1 MGTASEE
8 VKMQLK
14 ISGEHVYER
23 LVEFPLWE
31 EYGKHLDSDVAD
43 IKNIGMAEAG
53 QISAGKF
60 LEHFVDY
67 PWIHLDI
74 AGTAFLT
81 GADSYRG
88 KHATGSPVRLIYD
101 FLSSQVKSQNGS
113 IFG

>member
-1 MGTASEE
+1 MMSTASEE
-8 VKMQLK
+8 VKTQLK
-14 ISGEHVYER
+14 ISGEHTYER
-23 LVEFPLWE
+23 LIEFPLWD
-31 EYGKHLDSDVAD
+31 EYGKHIESDIAD

-81 GADSYRG
+81 APDSYRG
-88 KHATGSPVRLIYD
+88 KGATGSAVRLTYD
-101 FLSSQVKSQNGS
+101 FLASKIKGS
-113 IFG
+113 KR